1 MGRKGFEP
9 LVQLSPYHSV
19 RTASRT
25 LLYLRRWYLHSYI
38 KIAQAVVASV
48 TILIAGGVIGYF
60 VAMGGSNNA
69 SSINTSASQSTVG
82 SPIRHVMIIVMENE
96 GYGQVVGS
104 SSAPYQ
110 NLLISRYAL
119 AANYYAVSHPSLPNY
134 IALVAGDA
142 FGVTNDCQP
151 SQCSFPNAT
160 ITNLLD
166 SHGLSWREYAES
178 MPVNCSQSL
187 SQDGLYVP
195 RHNPFVYF
203 SSITNNTGSGVT
215 SQYCN
220 SHVVPFTQFWNDL
233 QSSNLPNF
241 ALITPNIC
249 DDAHS
254 CNLSTGDA
262 WLSTAIPRIIDSGS
276 FSSTALFVVYDEGSG
291 SGTNSPSHV
300 VCILVSPFAKSSY
313 SSNTQYS
320 HYSLLATV
328 EAIFRIG
335 NLGRKDSTAGTMSDL
350 FTINLFG

>member
-1 MGRKGFEP
+1 
-9 LVQLSPYHSV
+9 
-19 RTASRT
+19 
-25 LLYLRRWYLHSYI
+25 
-38 KIAQAVVASV
+38 V
-48 TILIAGGVIGYF
+48 TILIVVGVIGYF
-60 VAMGGSNNA
+60 VAMGGFSNP
-69 SSINTSASQSTVG
+69 IGGPTTSAAHSIAG
-82 SPIRHVMIIVMENE
+82 SRIRHVIIIVMENE
-96 GYGQVVGS
+96 PYDRVVGS
-104 SSAPYQ
+104 SSAPYE
-110 NLLISRYAL
+110 NLLITRYAL
-119 AANYYAVSHPSLPNY
+119 AANYNAISHPSLPNY
-134 IALVAGDA
+134 IALVAGDTLR
-142 FGVTNDCQP
+142 VTSDCQP

-178 MPVNCSQSL
+178 MPVNCSQGL